1 MSPDVRS
8 FFPFEVVVPAPDAGV
23 RRKILEYLMASLP
36 VGEGVDLKKVSNE
49 TASFSSVHLSALV
62 RGAWDLSVEKMFNG
76 QKGGEKGS
84 SPVSLKI
91 TGEEIQDSLDS
102 VRKMQSKE
110 AAGKGVSGTASIP
123 TVKWDDVGGLR

>member
-1 MSPDVRS
+1 M
-8 FFPFEVVVPAPDAGV
+8 PAPDAGV
-23 RRKILEYLMASLP
+23 RRKILERLMGSLP
-36 VGEGVDLKKVSNE
+36 VAEGVDLRKVSNE

-62 RGAWDLSVEKMFNG
+62 RMAWDLSVEKAF
-76 QKGGEKGS
+76 GGSDEKGT

-91 TGEEIQDSLDS
+91 TGEEIQDSLDL